1 MTTTII
7 ISGLNT
13 EPVFLLPPALPPA
26 AGLPGLPAD
35 SAIPPWRDS
44 QGLGFTLARPETGL
58 DVMSMKLVRDLQVGE
73 NGRVNLTFRPSSV
86 ICPLGFQLGIDIKEA
101 VQRVEGVN
109 GVDVVVDGF
118 IRADRLMNILK
129 QMD

>member
-1 MTTTII
+1 
-7 ISGLNT
+7 
-13 EPVFLLPPALPPA
+13 
-26 AGLPGLPAD
+26 
-35 SAIPPWRDS
+35 
-44 QGLGFTLARPETGL
+44 
-58 DVMSMKLVRDLQVGE
+58 MSMKLVRDLQVGE